1 MIIGERQEMKT
12 QDLKKFKS
20 SSFLVKSN
28 SAISMLLAKLEIANA
43 ELSMKL
49 GRNVLINMCG
59 RVKTIESIQ
68 AKCRK
73 KGYDATYE
81 CAMEKINDII
91 GVRGVCS
98 FEDDVYRVAE
108 VLSTHQDL
116 KIIKRKDYIQQPKN
130 SGYRSLHLI
139 VEIPIYF
146 QGEMQWIRAEIQ
158 LRTTAMDFWAGV
170 DHQLR
175 YKKGKKEAVLI
186 GKELKEYSQAVAELD
201 RKMVELRKRID
212 AIRRL
217 REGEGGCF
225 TFFP

>member
-1 MIIGERQEMKT
+1 MIIGEKQEMKT

-28 SAISMLLAKLEIANA
+28 SAISMLLAKLEMANA

-49 GRNVLINMCG
+49 GRNVLINACG

-81 CAMEKINDII
+81 CALEKINDII

-98 FEDDVYRVAE
+98 FEDDVYRMAQ
-108 VLSTHQDL
+108 VLSTHPDR
-116 KIIKRKDYIQQPKN
+116 KIVKKKDYIQQPKN

-139 VEIPIYF
+139 VEIPLYF

-201 RKMVELRKRID
+201 RKMVELRERID
-212 AIRRL
+212 AI
-217 REGEGGCF
+217 
-225 TFFP
+225 

>member
-146 QGEMQWIRAEIQ
+146 QGEMKWIRAEIK

-201 RKMVELRKRID
+201 RKMVELRERID
-212 AIRRL
+212 AI
-217 REGEGGCF
+217 
-225 TFFP
+225 

>member
-12 QDLKKFKS
+12 QDLKKFNS

-201 RKMVELRKRID
+201 RKMVELRERID
-212 AIRRL
+212 AI
-217 REGEGGCF
+217 
-225 TFFP
+225 

>member
-201 RKMVELRKRID
+201 RKMVELRERID
-212 AIRRL
+212 AI
-217 REGEGGCF
+217 
-225 TFFP
+225 

>member
-20 SSFLVKSN
+20 SLFLVKSN

-212 AIRRL
+212 AI
-217 REGEGGCF
+217 
-225 TFFP
+225 

>member
-170 DHQLR
+170 DHQRR

-201 RKMVELRKRID
+201 RKMVELRERID
-212 AIRRL
+212 AI
-217 REGEGGCF
+217 
-225 TFFP
+225 

>member
-158 LRTTAMDFWAGV
+158 RRTTAMDFWAGV

-201 RKMVELRKRID
+201 RKMVELRERID
-212 AIRRL
+212 AI
-217 REGEGGCF
+217 
-225 TFFP
+225 

>member
-1 MIIGERQEMKT
+1 MKT

-212 AIRRL
+212 AI
-217 REGEGGCF
+217 
-225 TFFP
+225 

>member
-201 RKMVELRKRID
+201 RKMVELRERID
-212 AIRRL
+212 GI
-217 REGEGGCF
+217 
-225 TFFP
+225 

>member
-49 GRNVLINMCG
+49 GRNVLISMCG

-201 RKMVELRKRID
+201 RKMVELRERID
-212 AIRRL
+212 AI
-217 REGEGGCF
+217 
-225 TFFP
+225 

>member
-98 FEDDVYRVAE
+98 FEDDVYRVAV

-158 LRTTAMDFWAGV
+158 LRTTPMDFWAGV

-212 AIRRL
+212 AI
-217 REGEGGCF
+217 
-225 TFFP
+225 

>member
-1 MIIGERQEMKT
+1 
-12 QDLKKFKS
+12 
-20 SSFLVKSN
+20 
-28 SAISMLLAKLEIANA
+28 
-43 ELSMKL
+43 
-49 GRNVLINMCG
+49 
-59 RVKTIESIQ
+59 
-68 AKCRK
+68 
-73 KGYDATYE
+73 
-81 CAMEKINDII
+81 MEKINDII

-212 AIRRL
+212 AI
-217 REGEGGCF
+217 
-225 TFFP
+225 

>member
-201 RKMVELRKRID
+201 RKMVELGERID
-212 AIRRL
+212 AI
-217 REGEGGCF
+217 
-225 TFFP
+225 

>member
-28 SAISMLLAKLEIANA
+28 SAISMILAKLEIANA

-201 RKMVELRKRID
+201 RKMVELRERID
-212 AIRRL
+212 AI
-217 REGEGGCF
+217 
-225 TFFP
+225 

>member
-1 MIIGERQEMKT
+1 MIIGEKQEMKT

-28 SAISMLLAKLEIANA
+28 SAISMLLAKLEMANA

-49 GRNVLINMCG
+49 GRNVLINACG

-81 CAMEKINDII
+81 CALEKINDII

-98 FEDDVYRVAE
+98 FEDDVYRMAQ

-116 KIIKRKDYIQQPKN
+116 KIVKKKDYIQQPKN

-139 VEIPIYF
+139 VEIPLYF

-201 RKMVELRKRID
+201 RKMVELRERID
-212 AIRRL
+212 AI
-217 REGEGGCF
+217 
-225 TFFP
+225 

>member
-1 MIIGERQEMKT
+1 MIIVERQEMKT

-73 KGYDATYE
+73 KGYNATYE

-201 RKMVELRKRID
+201 RKMVELRERID
-212 AIRRL
+212 AI
-217 REGEGGCF
+217 
-225 TFFP
+225 

>member
-146 QGEMQWIRAEIQ
+146 QGEMQWIRAEVQ

-170 DHQLR
+170 EHQLR

-212 AIRRL
+212 AI
-217 REGEGGCF
+217 
-225 TFFP
+225 

>member
-68 AKCRK
+68 EKCRK

-201 RKMVELRKRID
+201 RKMVELRERID
-212 AIRRL
+212 AI
-217 REGEGGCF
+217 
-225 TFFP
+225 

>member
-201 RKMVELRKRID
+201 RKMVELRETID
-212 AIRRL
+212 AI
-217 REGEGGCF
+217 
-225 TFFP
+225 

>member
-212 AIRRL
+212 AI
-217 REGEGGCF
+217 
-225 TFFP
+225 

>member
-28 SAISMLLAKLEIANA
+28 SAISMILAKLEIANA

-212 AIRRL
+212 AI
-217 REGEGGCF
+217 
-225 TFFP
+225 

>member
-1 MIIGERQEMKT
+1 MIIGEKQEMKT

-28 SAISMLLAKLEIANA
+28 SAISMLLAKLEMANA

-49 GRNVLINMCG
+49 GRNVLINACG

-81 CAMEKINDII
+81 CALEKINDII

-98 FEDDVYRVAE
+98 FEDDVYRMAQ

-116 KIIKRKDYIQQPKN
+116 KIVKKKDYIQQPKN

-139 VEIPIYF
+139 VEIPLYF

-175 YKKGKKEAVLI
+175 YKKGKKEAVHI

-201 RKMVELRKRID
+201 RKMVELRERID
-212 AIRRL
+212 AI
-217 REGEGGCF
+217 
-225 TFFP
+225 

>member
-146 QGEMQWIRAEIQ
+146 RYNVLTVFERQRTARNALFCAVLFCF
-158 LRTTAMDFWAGV
+158 LRM
-170 DHQLR
+170 
-175 YKKGKKEAVLI
+175 KEASYETLVQTRRSRRVRSSSRC
-186 GKELKEYSQAVAELD
+186 GAHGG
-201 RKMVELRKRID
+201 RIY
-212 AIRRL
+212 RL
-217 REGEGGCF
+217 SAN
-225 TFFP
+225 PILSD

>member
-28 SAISMLLAKLEIANA
+28 SAISMLLTKLEIANA

-201 RKMVELRKRID
+201 RKMVELRERID
-212 AIRRL
+212 AI
-217 REGEGGCF
+217 
-225 TFFP
+225 

>member
-175 YKKGKKEAVLI
+175 YKKGKKEAVLN

-201 RKMVELRKRID
+201 RKMVELRERID
-212 AIRRL
+212 AI
-217 REGEGGCF
+217 
-225 TFFP
+225 

>member
-91 GVRGVCS
+91 GARGVCS

-201 RKMVELRKRID
+201 RKMVELRERID
-212 AIRRL
+212 AI
-217 REGEGGCF
+217 
-225 TFFP
+225 

>member
-91 GVRGVCS
+91 GVRGVRS

-201 RKMVELRKRID
+201 RKMVELRERID
-212 AIRRL
+212 AI
-217 REGEGGCF
+217 
-225 TFFP
+225 

>member
-1 MIIGERQEMKT
+1 MKT

-201 RKMVELRKRID
+201 RKMVELRERID
-212 AIRRL
+212 AI
-217 REGEGGCF
+217 
-225 TFFP
+225 

>member
-1 MIIGERQEMKT
+1 MIIGEKQEMKT

-201 RKMVELRKRID
+201 RKMVELRERID
-212 AIRRL
+212 AI
-217 REGEGGCF
+217 
-225 TFFP
+225 

>member
-116 KIIKRKDYIQQPKN
+116 KIITRKDYIQQPKN
-130 SGYRSLHLI
+130 SGYRGLHLI

-201 RKMVELRKRID
+201 RKMVELRERID
-212 AIRRL
+212 AI
-217 REGEGGCF
+217 
-225 TFFP
+225 

>member
-201 RKMVELRKRID
+201 RNMVELRERID
-212 AIRRL
+212 AI
-217 REGEGGCF
+217 
-225 TFFP
+225 

>member
-130 SGYRSLHLI
+130 SGYRRLHLI

-201 RKMVELRKRID
+201 RKMVELRERID
-212 AIRRL
+212 AI
-217 REGEGGCF
+217 
-225 TFFP
+225 